1 MTDAG
6 PVTPDAVSEP
16 ATPEPA
22 AVEAVTAGAPAAGCP
37 TCGEPNVAGDRF
49 CEACGNE
56 LPFTAAAVAPVPQP
70 PPGSIVATVSCPS
83 CGNQGEPVEGYCGVC
98 GMRLP
103 APRDHQE
110 VELEVV
116 AGVTDKGI
124 RHHRNEDAMA
134 MHIGDGFVAALVC
147 DGVSTTVNPDAAS
160 QAAADAACA
169 VLAERRDHDAA
180 YDAARAAVLATAYEP
195 AADLGPPSCTY
206 LAAMVTE
213 ERITLASL
221 GDCRSYWVTP
231 GSATQITVDDSWA
244 ELQIAS
250 GAMSRADAY
259 AHPNAHV
266 ITRWLANDA
275 DPAWRPTRVDFDVPG
290 PGRLLLVSDGLWNY
304 TIEPATLVAAIGDEP
319 LGRLELA
326 RRLVS
331 FANEAGGSDN
341 ITVVVVDLPLE
352 DLQPKDAEPKDA
364 ELKGFR
370 SP

>member
-1 MTDAG
+1 MTDAELA
-6 PVTPDAVSEP
+6 D
-16 ATPEPA
+16 
-22 AVEAVTAGAPAAGCP
+22 AGAAATVDVAAGCP
-37 TCGEPNVAGDRF
+37 ACGEPMGPGDLF
-49 CEACGNE
+49 CEACGKE
-56 LPFTAAAVAPVPQP
+56 LPNAEATAPAPVEAAAMAAP
-70 PPGSIVATVSCPS
+70 TVTCPS
-83 CGNQGEPVEGYCGVC
+83 CGNDGEPVEGYCGAC

-110 VELEVV
+110 LELEGV
-116 AGVTDKGI
+116 AGVTDKGM

-134 MHIGDGFVAALVC
+134 MFVGDGFVAAVVC
-147 DGVSTTVNPDAAS
+147 DGVSTTVNPDVAS

-180 YDAARAAVLATAYEP
+180 YDAARAAVLATSYERH
-195 AADLGPPSCTY
+195 AELGPPSCTY
-206 LAAMVTE
+206 LAAVVMDERVTFA
-213 ERITLASL
+213 TL

-250 GAMSRADAY
+250 GAMSRAEAY

-266 ITRWLANDA
+266 ITRWVANDA
-275 DPAWRPTRVDFDVPG
+275 DPAWRPTKVDFDVPG

-304 TIEPATLVAAIGDEP
+304 TIEPATLVAAIGEEP
-319 LGRLELA
+319 LERLELA
-326 RRLVS
+326 RRLVT

-341 ITVVVVDLPLE
+341 ITVVVVDLPL
-352 DLQPKDAEPKDA
+352 KDAD
-364 ELKGFR
+364 LKGFS